1 MKAFVSLVIL
11 LICLIFDT
19 NSAYAQDLLAKGVII
34 EKGTN
39 IRIALCVVTNR
50 RTKQAVGSNDLG
62 MYQIKAKLGDTLFI
76 EKRNFVDQ
84 QIVVRD
90 DKDVIAYLI
99 RASTTL
105 EEVTIKGKTKKE
117 DLDEIRREFKR
128 QGSFYEGKPPLI
140 LLNPF
145 SGSPLTFFYELFGKT
160 PAKARRFKKYYD
172 NEIKSMQVDLFFNKT
187 LINKYTN
194 FEGKNLDKF
203 MLDYYP
209 KSEMVKNWNN
219 YDAVNYIKVSAKKYT
234 DTLKN

>member
-1 MKAFVSLVIL
+1 M
-11 LICLIFDT
+11 IFDT

>member
-1 MKAFVSLVIL
+1 MKAFSLLIIL
-11 LICLIFDT
+11 FICLIFDT
-19 NSAYAQDLLAKGVII
+19 NPIYAQDFPAKGVII

-39 IRIALCVVTNR
+39 IRIALGVVTNK
-50 RTKQAVGSNDLG
+50 RTKKAVGSNDLG
-62 MYQIKAKLGDTLFI
+62 MYQINAKVGDTLSI
-76 EKRNFVDQ
+76 EKRNFIDQ
-84 QIVVRD
+84 EVIVRENT
-90 DKDVIAYLI
+90 DVITYLI

-145 SGSPLTFFYELFGKT
+145 GGSPLTFFYELFGKT

-172 NEIKSMQVDLFFNKT
+172 NEIKSMQIDLFFNKT

-194 FEGKNLDKF
+194 LKGKSLDKF

>member
-1 MKAFVSLVIL
+1 MKAFVSLIIL

-90 DKDVIAYLI
+90 GKDVIAYLI

-194 FEGKNLDKF
+194 LEGKNLDKF